1 MLLTIMFLSIAI
13 CHIFFVKILTPL
25 QPGKSLIFFTRE
37 PREGLPVCC
46 LYFSKSNSPQLGSSF
61 GFHFILVAHFAL
73 VFKENVKEG
82 GKRYQTNVYI
92 LQIFQVL
99 WTLLGTS
106 HASSLMQKIFILIQ
120 PHLPYKQGGDRSDTK
135 SAVMAVKAASLLC

>member
-1 MLLTIMFLSIAI
+1 MLPTIMFLSIAI
-13 CHIFFVKILTPL
+13 CHIFFVKILTPV

-46 LYFSKSNSPQLGSSF
+46 LYFSKSSSPELGNSF

-99 WTLLGTS
+99 WTS
-106 HASSLMQKIFILIQ
+106 RASSLMQKFFILIQ
-120 PHLPYKQGGDRSDTK
+120 PHLPYKRGGDRSDTK
-135 SAVMAVKAASLLC
+135 SAVMAVKAALLHC